1 MYLARANQQK
11 TIEELMEEL
20 KVGEHAYMD
29 LGIFLK
35 KLSLSSVIIFG
46 L

>member
-1 MYLARANQQK
+1 MYLARASQQK

-20 KVGEHAYMD
+20 KVGEHPYMD
-29 LGIFLK
+29 LDIFLK
-35 KLSLSSVIIFG
+35 KLSLSSVIMFG